1 MTTRHVR
8 LMVPAPVAV
17 PRGAILLELGLSA
30 AAAAARALR
39 GAWRSVQ
46 RTLHAAG
53 ARRAARE
60 LTALAQRHQAFDAAM
75 ARALRE
81 AARDLLRDG
90 SR

>member
-1 MTTRHVR
+1 MTTRHIR
-8 LMVPAPVAV
+8 LMVPPPVAV
-17 PRGAILLELGLSA
+17 PRGAILLEQGLNA
-30 AAAAARALR
+30 AAATARALR

-46 RTLHAAG
+46 RTLRQAG

-60 LTALAQRHQAFDAAM
+60 LTALAQRHEAFDAAV

-81 AARDLLRDG
+81 SARDALRES

>member
-1 MTTRHVR
+1 MTTRHIR
-8 LMVPAPVAV
+8 LMVPPPVAV
-17 PRGAILLELGLSA
+17 PRGAILLEQALSA
-30 AAAAARALR
+30 ATSTARALR

-46 RTLHAAG
+46 RTLKEAG

-60 LTALAQRHQAFDAAM
+60 LTALAQRHQAFDAAL

-81 AARDLLRDG
+81 GARNALREE